1 MKQLENETERY
12 YLPDEQKIMNMAE
25 SNIEQPRMDTP
36 ADIDLSDFKK
46 PKQSLGYRAAVI
58 LFIGIVVVIIASVLL
73 FIRSKMEVSGN
84 RQNSW
89 AKDYIVENSTPTF
102 SGSYRVLGCRN
113 GEGCIEILL
122 EQTSDDPELHIKITA
137 VLYKGS
143 SAVEAHTGTGNLHG
157 KGSSCI
163 INLPVYDS
171 GYDSVTFLEEKS

>member
-1 MKQLENETERY
+1 MKQIENKTERY

-25 SNIEQPRMDTP
+25 SNTEQPRMDTP
-36 ADIDLSDFKK
+36 ANIDLSDFKK
-46 PKQSLGYRAAVI
+46 PKQNLEYRAAVI
-58 LFIGIVVVIIASVLL
+58 LFIGLVVVIIASVLL
-73 FIRSKMEVSGN
+73 FIRSKMEVSGTQ
-84 RQNSW
+84 QNSW
-89 AKDYIVENSTPTF
+89 TKDYIVGNSTPTF
-102 SGSYRVLGCRN
+102 SGSYKVLGCRN

-122 EQTSDDPELHIKITA
+122 EQTSDDQELHIKITA